1 MKNKQ
6 FLLLMFSIVVFNVNA
21 IIENKKVSQDQ
32 TTESVVAIFDGYDEE
47 DGYAFLV
54 AGEDD
59 EEDEDIIYFYEVT
72 EEVLNTVDLKS
83 DELIGERF
91 QITYKIETYEEEDEY
106 GYKETYE
113 KYTIIKIKKM

>member
-6 FLLLMFSIVVFNVNA
+6 FLVLMFSIVVFNVNA
-21 IIENKKVSQDQ
+21 IIESKKVSQDQ
-32 TTESVVAIFDGYDEE
+32 TTETVVAIFDGYDEE

-59 EEDEDIIYFYEVT
+59 EEDEDIMYFYEVT
-72 EEVLNTVDLKS
+72 EEVLNTVNLKL

>member
-6 FLLLMFSIVVFNVNA
+6 FLVLMFSIVVFNVNA
-21 IIENKKVSQDQ
+21 IIESKKVSQDQ
-32 TTESVVAIFDGYDEE
+32 TTETVVAIFDGYDEE

-59 EEDEDIIYFYEVT
+59 EEDEDIMYFYEVT
-72 EEVLNTVDLKS
+72 EEVLNTVNLKS

>member
-32 TTESVVAIFDGYDEE
+32 TTETVVAIFDGYDEE

-54 AGEDD
+54 ASEDD

>member
-6 FLLLMFSIVVFNVNA
+6 FLVFIFLIVVFNVNA
-21 IIENKKVSQDQ
+21 IKANKNISQEQD
-32 TTESVVAIFDGYDEE
+32 TETIVAVFDGYNEE

-54 AGEDD
+54 SGEDD
-59 EEDEDIIYFYEVT
+59 EEDEDIMYFYEVT
-72 EEVLNTVDLKS
+72 EEALKVANLKS
-83 DELIGERF
+83 DDLIGKRF

>member
-54 AGEDD
+54 ASEDD

>member
-1 MKNKQ
+1 MKKKH
-6 FLLLMFSIVVFNVNA
+6 FLVLVFSIMVFSVNA
-21 IIENKKVSQDQ
+21 IIESNKVKQEQD
-32 TTESVVAIFDGYDEE
+32 TETIVAIFDGYDEE

-59 EEDEDIIYFYEVT
+59 EEDEDIMYFYDVT
-72 EEVLNTVDLKS
+72 PDALKAVNLKS
-83 DELIGERF
+83 DDMIGERF

-113 KYTIIKIKKM
+113 KYTIIKIAKI

>member
-1 MKNKQ
+1 MKKKH
-6 FLLLMFSIVVFNVNA
+6 FLVLVFSIMMFSVNA
-21 IIENKKVSQDQ
+21 IIESNKVKQEQD
-32 TTESVVAIFDGYDEE
+32 TETIVAIFDGYDEE

-59 EEDEDIIYFYEVT
+59 EEDEDIMYFYDVT
-72 EEVLNTVDLKS
+72 PDALKAVNLKS
-83 DELIGERF
+83 DDMIGERF

-113 KYTIIKIKKM
+113 KYTIIKIAKI

>member
-6 FLLLMFSIVVFNVNA
+6 FLVLMFSIVVFNVNA
-21 IIENKKVSQDQ
+21 IIESKKVAQDQ
-32 TTESVVAIFDGYDEE
+32 TTETVVAIFDGYDEE

-59 EEDEDIIYFYEVT
+59 EEDEDIMYFYEVT
-72 EEVLNTVDLKS
+72 EEVLNTVNLKS

-91 QITYKIETYEEEDEY
+91 QITYKIETYEEDEY

>member
-6 FLLLMFSIVVFNVNA
+6 FLVLMFSIVVFNVNA
-21 IIENKKVSQDQ
+21 IIESKKVSQDQ
-32 TTESVVAIFDGYDEE
+32 TTETVVAIFDGYDEE

-59 EEDEDIIYFYEVT
+59 EEDEDIMYFYEVT
-72 EEVLNTVDLKS
+72 EEVLKTVNLKL